1 MNLHHPLV
9 EVAYLIDNPGFAW
22 LNSAG
27 YRAFW
32 ICCSIILGAFA
43 AGGFYGVMEI
53 GREIIAAFP
62 KNQIEVI
69 FNGETPGPT
78 PTPRW

>member
-1 MNLHHPLV
+1 MV
-9 EVAYLIDNPGFAW
+9 EVAYLIANPAFAW
-22 LNSAG
+22 LDSAG

-32 ICCSIILGAFA
+32 ICLSIIIGALS
-43 AGGFYGVMEI
+43 AGAFYGVMEI

-62 KNQIEVI
+62 KNQIEVF
-69 FNGETPGPT
+69 FNGETPGAT